1 MDSAFARKD
10 NPHSKDTLSGV
21 RFFMATRNQLIEQ
34 VYAEMGNGPGQ
45 LFQEIIYLLGLK
57 KGGIIRD
64 GQKWIWK
71 KQSELAT
78 RFNRDERT
86 IRRHLKALVE
96 TGWLKRAKHKVQS
109 HRDHIY
115 FYAIG
120 ELAHGQSISADE
132 TLSEKAKNGLARQF
146 TAMQGAGKNANWF
159 GLGDEPK
166 TRLETAEFA
175 PLQAVKDV
183 PNEPDIS
190 PAPIKGTQH
199 NSQHGPQHGAA
210 ADAPTQ
216 RRKPRNPIRRIK
228 QLAAHKTGQ
237 ATPMPARL
245 DPEQIRAGIAAAR
258 ASAPILQS
266 TCRGFG

>member
-10 NPHSKDTLSGV
+10 NPPTKDTLSGV

-71 KQSELAT
+71 KQSELAK

-120 ELAHGQSISADE
+120 ELAHGQSISVDE
-132 TLSEKAKNGLARQF
+132 TLSEKTKNGLARQF
-146 TAMQGAGKNANWF
+146 TGMQGAGRNANWF

-166 TRLETAEFA
+166 ARLETAELA
-175 PLQAVKDV
+175 PLQTVEDV
-183 PNEPDIS
+183 PSEPDIS
-190 PAPIKGTQH
+190 TAPIKGTQH
-199 NSQHGPQHGAA
+199 DSQHGSHHGAD

-216 RRKPRNPIRRIK
+216 RRKPKNPIKRIQ

-237 ATPMPARL
+237 ATPMPEPL
-245 DPEQIRAGIAAAR
+245 DPELIRTLAAEAR
-258 ASAPILQS
+258 ANTPLLQRSAA
-266 TCRGFG
+266 GFG